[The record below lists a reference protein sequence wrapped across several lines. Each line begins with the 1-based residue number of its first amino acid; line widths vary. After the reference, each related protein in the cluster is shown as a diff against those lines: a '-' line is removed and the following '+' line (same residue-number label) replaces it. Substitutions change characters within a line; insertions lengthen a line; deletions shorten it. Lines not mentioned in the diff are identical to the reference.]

1 MSKGVNL
8 YKTETVNKI
17 ASLIIGVLF
26 FLTLFMPYLKAS
38 AMGFSESITFRD
50 YMQSDGEDLFPIFL
64 IITLAVVLIYII
76 LQFTGH
82 PRLSIIGAIGMFLLT
97 LFWSVACEI
106 EKMAADPVNV
116 NAQIGFWVCWI
127 CTIAAFVFV
136 FIKPLG
142 NKQ

>member
-8 YKTETVNKI
+8 YKTATVNKV

-38 AMGFSESITFRD
+38 AMGFSEIVTFRD

-76 LQFTGH
+76 
-82 PRLSIIGAIGMFLLT
+82 
-97 LFWSVACEI
+97 
-106 EKMAADPVNV
+106 
-116 NAQIGFWVCWI
+116 
-127 CTIAAFVFV
+127 
-136 FIKPLG
+136 
-142 NKQ
+142 